1 MHTLALIWCHQV
13 GQYDYAGCMSLPRAL
28 YIDPEHQQ
36 LWQEPAPELKKLR
49 SGEDW
54 RDTDLALVPGQPL
67 PLQRLRGCNL
77 DIEATFR
84 QGSATTVGLL
94 LRSWQSEEAL
104 GQGTAAVLYH
114 WESQVLEVVFEAL
127 DPATMTYSLT
137 APGARRIGQQ
147 LLRPLGQPV
156 ITLRVLVDYSVLEV
170 YTSTG
175 EVLSTRAYRGVPP
188 DAEDAG
194 IEFVAIDGDAVLAR
208 VEAFEM
214 RSIWE
219 PLDVPSSSAT
229 AAAGRPGD
237 MESVLERLL
246 SPAASAKEALSA
258 AASREGSLVSHK
270 SAELLMARGLD
281 KLAGSRTPSST
292 NGTYPG
298 DTRVLPVSPR
308 LVPGMSPRGAAP
320 GYGTAAAL
328 AADALAGLDL
338 GLELGLGVEGV
349 TQGVPEEEM
358 TLDIFGDLVGTP

>member
-1 MHTLALIWCHQV
+1 MLPVCTYQV

-49 SGEDW
+49 TGEDW

-94 LRSWQSEEAL
+94 LRSWQSEEAP

-127 DPATMTYSLT
+127 DPVTMIYSLT

-147 LLRPLGQPV
+147 LRQPLGQPV
-156 ITLRVLVDYSVLEV
+156 ITLRVVVDYSVLEV
-170 YTSTG
+170 FTSTG

-219 PLDVPSSSAT
+219 PLEAPSSSA
-229 AAAGRPGD
+229 AAAGRPAD
-237 MESVLERLL
+237 MEAVFERLL
-246 SPAASAKEALSA
+246 SPAASAKEGLSA
-258 AASREGSLVSHK
+258 GVSREGSFVSHK
-270 SAELLMARGLD
+270 SSELLMARGLE
-281 KLAGSRTPSST
+281 KLSGSRPPSGT

-298 DTRVLPVSPR
+298 DARVLPLSPR
-308 LVPGMSPRGAAP
+308 LVAGASPRAAAP
-320 GYGTAAAL
+320 GYSPAAAAV

-338 GLELGLGVEGV
+338 GLDLGLSVEGL